1 MYRRFDAF
9 YFLLPHVLIAA
20 PLPIQLSNN
29 KIYYFT
35 NEALNWLITASTV
48 PFATIQTPE
57 YTRQFQPLATLPSV
71 QKKGEAVWFKFSIQN
86 ASPQQKTWYL
96 VSSDNRCQWDLY
108 PPQGE
113 KAGTP
118 RNPFVGCRKTALPVT
133 IPGASTQTIYLKRKA
148 QFTDP
153 ITFNFVLMTPYRY
166 AFELIK
172 RQLWIGILVAM
183 PLYLILH
190 SLVIFFQTW
199 NKDYLYY
206 IALLIFEFAFLVVS
220 MESLDFFF
228 YAQWESYLKEIVTVL
243 FGVTYL
249 IFGFHMSKPKI
260 RHFPNRPLY
269 TFTLI
274 GAFPVAYLI
283 SILSKQNFS
292 AVFLLTFC
300 LLLLIGYLRSVQTGK
315 NIVYHYLIG
324 LLLITFAVLLI
335 EFRNEPLL
343 ETART
348 FGLAYIS
355 YLTLNAGLIVNASSL
370 VNRYE
375 SAIKQKA
382 AIRENL
388 KSKLIKDREMQRQ
401 HLIHRRKVLETY
413 QKFVPENLLP
423 ILDKESILAVNFCDS
438 IVKKMTVMFIH
449 FKISYENN
457 NTDAHSHQFTIYN
470 ETVRSIEKIINQ
482 YHGAIDKFMRDG
494 VLSLF
499 NYPNVMAVKAALEI
513 SSFFNRE
520 ALKKIYPSILP
531 CMVAM

>member
-1 MYRRFDAF
+1 
-9 YFLLPHVLIAA
+9 
-20 PLPIQLSNN
+20 
-29 KIYYFT
+29 
-35 NEALNWLITASTV
+35 
-48 PFATIQTPE
+48 
-57 YTRQFQPLATLPSV
+57 
-71 QKKGEAVWFKFSIQN
+71 
-86 ASPQQKTWYL
+86 
-96 VSSDNRCQWDLY
+96 
-108 PPQGE
+108 
-113 KAGTP
+113 
-118 RNPFVGCRKTALPVT
+118 
-133 IPGASTQTIYLKRKA
+133 
-148 QFTDP
+148 
-153 ITFNFVLMTPYRY
+153 MTPYRY

-206 IALLIFEFAFLVVS
+206 IALLIFAFAFLVVS

-274 GAFPVAYLI
+274 GVFPVAYLI

-292 AVFLLTFC
+292 AVFLLTCC

-388 KSKLIKDREMQRQ
+388 KSKLIKHREMQRQ
-401 HLIHRRKVLETY
+401 HLIH
-413 QKFVPENLLP
+413 
-423 ILDKESILAVNFCDS
+423 
-438 IVKKMTVMFIH
+438 
-449 FKISYENN
+449 
-457 NTDAHSHQFTIYN
+457 
-470 ETVRSIEKIINQ
+470 
-482 YHGAIDKFMRDG
+482 
-494 VLSLF
+494 
-499 NYPNVMAVKAALEI
+499 
-513 SSFFNRE
+513 
-520 ALKKIYPSILP
+520 
-531 CMVAM
+531 